1 LAELVLRYG
10 NTPQR
15 ALALA
20 EVALQCDPIDAP
32 SLWLAGEAHAQLGDA
47 QQALAAYRRALTVDD
62 TLTPAWVSLAQLLQA
77 QGFAPEAL
85 EAYRRAVTCDP
96 ANLETVLATV
106 GLCQQLDQHALALEV
121 IGQAQT
127 ALAHPEATPLAEQA
141 NLLNW
146 LRGACHEALN
156 EATQAQAAYAEA
168 LAQAG
173 SPQVAHRQAAD
184 WFTARGQWDKA
195 TLHWAELLA
204 LTPADTEARLA
215 LAELMRRQHRP
226 EAAVAVLTQDLAN
239 LPAQGLVALAEAHFA
254 TDDAEAAHHA
264 LEQAQ
269 GLLTEPIERFGL
281 ELRKT
286 LWQPAVAENDTD
298 VLAHVQRS
306 QASLKAL
313 AKATAPKLA
322 GQLAQPWQTV
332 GAAPHRLSELA
343 AWPCADTQHAA
354 LASLASLNETLA
366 CTLPPAPAM
375 SQAPASPL
383 PVLGVVSRFMHP
395 NHWLGRSLGPV
406 FKALDREQVAL
417 HWFALEAGEASAHE
431 AVSAWLAP
439 QDSVTAL
446 PTTLAFEQAQTA
458 IVNANCSTL
467 LYTNLTTEAG
477 GFMLG
482 QQALAPMQAVLWSQ
496 TTPWCATAG
505 TPTQWGEALWQ
516 TGLPNEGLP
525 EGYALPKVV
534 PTTVPL
540 IGWRP
545 LPVEPNLTL
554 DREAFGVAYGEKLW
568 VMNASVAMLSPWA
581 DRAIEALLAA
591 EPKARVLVLQS
602 PIASLNQRLQARWQE
617 TLHPHHLN
625 AVRLAG
631 PFRPADRLRLI
642 QLADAVLD
650 ALPVSDTGAA
660 LEALAVGTPVVSLAQ
675 AGQAL
680 PCVAQLADWAGL
692 PLGEHRAV
700 ASVEALPAS
709 ALALAQAGA
718 GQHEAW
724 AHQWQEVLQANTP
737 KAAQALLGMVKGNAS
752 LK

>member
-1 LAELVLRYG
+1 
-10 NTPQR
+10 
-15 ALALA
+15 
-20 EVALQCDPIDAP
+20 
-32 SLWLAGEAHAQLGDA
+32 
-47 QQALAAYRRALTVDD
+47 
-62 TLTPAWVSLAQLLQA
+62 VSLAQLLQA

-96 ANLETVLATV
+96 AHLETVLATV

-127 ALAHPEATPLAEQA
+127 ALASQPQPYETIAEPLTNGNDGKFNASHPLPSGEGRVRDSQKKLINGRPSPAAPAATSPEGRGNDALQVKAPFQA

-146 LRGACHEALN
+146 LKGACHEALN
-156 EATQAQAAYAEA
+156 DTAQAQAAYAEA